1 MGLLDSKRLRG
12 LKSRVSKPS
21 AFDSFVRREF
31 GVRILQQGWYE
42 EAMTHASL
50 SPDLEDHQNA
60 NERLEFLGDA
70 VLGAMVAKQ
79 VFDSFPEDEE
89 GPLTQRKAQM
99 VSRKALNQIGQS
111 DRKSVV

>member
-1 MGLLDSKRLRG
+1 MGLLNSKRLRG

-21 AFDSFVRREF
+21 TFDSFVRAEF
-31 GVRILQQGWYE
+31 GVRPLQQAWYE

-99 VSRKALNQIGQS
+99 VSR
-111 DRKSVV
+111 